1 MDASAAS
8 ETPLAP
14 LRPPHPIDVEIRVVI
29 WTCRDLSLRLCYDE
43 STGEPREHI
52 DILAKIAIDCRTY
65 NGSKAK
71 EQETD
76 VHHHSDGE
84 GEFNWRFVFPN
95 IQVTKGVPLDCFL
108 QMSIFEHFAFARP
121 KLMCETMVE
130 MKNYCK
136 KVALTGEMI
145 QLDAELPL
153 ENQALKRQLKMD
165 RAGGGQEVDLD
176 GDDDDDDGGGGG
188 DDDDSDAGGAEIA
201 DDIGGGGGDGEEV
214 PIPPAGLLKV
224 PIPPAG

>member
-84 GEFNWRFVFPN
+84 GEYNWRFVFSK
-95 IQVTKGVPLDCFL
+95 ISVTKGVPLDCFL
-108 QMSIFEHFAFARP
+108 QISLFEHFAFARP
-121 KLMCETMVE
+121 KLMCEALVE

-136 KVALTGEMI
+136 KVAVSGEAI
-145 QLDAELPL
+145 SIEAELPL
-153 ENQALKRQLKMD
+153 ENQLLKKHLKAD
-165 RAGGGQEVDLD
+165 RAGGGGVTGVDEDLD
-176 GDDDDDDGGGGG
+176 GDEDFAVEESDEEGG
-188 DDDDSDAGGAEIA
+188 
-201 DDIGGGGGDGEEV
+201 
-214 PIPPAGLLKV
+214 
-224 PIPPAG
+224 